1 MEPEK
6 YSAALLDFVSREFAQ
21 PGDDLVLDQDTPLVQ
36 SGILDSL
43 RVAVLMSFIQRE
55 LGVHVPFDKIDG
67 QHFKD
72 IRTISEMLADE
83 SADGV
88 RA

>member
-1 MEPEK
+1 
-6 YSAALLDFVSREFAQ
+6 
-21 PGDDLVLDQDTPLVQ
+21 VQ

-43 RVAVLMSFIQRE
+43 RVAVLMAFIQRE
-55 LGVHVPFDKIDG
+55 FGVHVPYDKIDG

-72 IRTISEMLADE
+72 VRTIAGMLAAE